1 MPAKGPNWRKWK
13 KRLLDKYRV
22 VIVNDRTFEDVV
34 SLKLNLL
41 NVVGAITTF
50 VFLLLFSN
58 VLLLILTPL
67 KEYIPG
73 YSSATLKEKS
83 VQLALKVDSLET
95 EIKKND
101 LFVQSLQRILNGDI
115 EITKMNMDSL
125 IKTQVPLNII
135 EHTVASEKDL
145 ELREKVRLEDKYNL
159 FNNAEVKVNTVFF
172 APIDGKIKR
181 KYDPKIAHLGIDFS
195 AANNAIVQSVAK
207 GTVVFVD
214 WTIMNG
220 YTIIVLH
227 EDGITSVYKHLS
239 SLNKSLYETV
249 QSGDVLGLYNG
260 NDSAGDQVNQSH
272 FHFELWKDN
281 YPLDATMFIEF

>member
-1 MPAKGPNWRKWK
+1 MPAKGSNWKKWK
-13 KRLLDKYRV
+13 KKLLDKYRI
-22 VIVNDRTFEDVV
+22 VIVNDRTFEDIL

-58 VLLLILTPL
+58 VFLLIITPL

-73 YSSATLKEKS
+73 YSSASLKEKS
-83 VQLALKVDSLET
+83 VQLALKIDSLET
-95 EIKKND
+95 EIRKND
-101 LFVQSLQRILNGDI
+101 LYVESLQRILKGDI
-115 EITKMNMDSL
+115 EISKMNLDSL
-125 IKTQVPLNII
+125 VKTQVPLSVI
-135 EHTVASEKDL
+135 EHTTPSEKDL

-159 FNNAEVKVNTVFF
+159 FSNAEVKVRNVFF
-172 APIDGKIKR
+172 APIDGQIKR
-181 KYDPKIAHLGIDFS
+181 KYDPKEAHFGIDFT
-195 AANNAIVQSVAK
+195 ATNNAIVQSVAK

-227 EDGITSVYKHLS
+227 EDGITSVYKHLL
-239 SLNKSLYETV
+239 SLNKGLYDTV
-249 QSGDVLGLYNG
+249 QAGDVLGLYNG
-260 NDSAGDQVNQSH
+260 SDSAGNQVNQSH